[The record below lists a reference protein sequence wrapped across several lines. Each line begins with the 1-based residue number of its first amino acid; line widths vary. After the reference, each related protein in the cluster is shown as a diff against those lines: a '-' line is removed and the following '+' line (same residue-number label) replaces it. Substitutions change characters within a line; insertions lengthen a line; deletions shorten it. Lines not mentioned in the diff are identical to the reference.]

1 MIPALSFVP
10 ESKVEI
16 GFDLVIEEICSVAT
30 KLDISQND
38 LEKLDELTAYFQKT
52 YIRGDLIGRKTLFP
66 ISLWNHYQNVCGL
79 ARTTNAVEGWHLGVT
94 ALFQGSHPSIHTFLE
109 KIQLDS
115 YNQKFNIL
123 KASSGT
129 INLSRKKYR
138 DLNEKVQQI
147 TSSYTDS
154 DLLSYIRSLAHLT
167 Y

>member
-1 MIPALSFVP
+1 MESLVSRVAQVCSYSIPNLQEPIF
-10 ESKVEI
+10 K
-16 GFDLVIEEICSVAT
+16 
-30 KLDISQND
+30 
-38 LEKLDELTAYFQKT
+38 
-52 YIRGDLIGRKTLFP
+52 GDLIGRKTLFP
-66 ISLWNHYQNVCGL
+66 ISLWNHYQNAVCGL

-154 DLLSYIRSLAHLT
+154 NLCLISVHLPI
-167 Y
+167 

>member
-1 MIPALSFVP
+1 MG
-10 ESKVEI
+10 VEGI
-16 GFDLVIEEICSVAT
+16 H
-30 KLDISQND
+30 
-38 LEKLDELTAYFQKT
+38 
-52 YIRGDLIGRKTLFP
+52 GDKR
-66 ISLWNHYQNVCGL
+66 VCTFS
-79 ARTTNAVEGWHLGVT
+79 AKNKFWFCKNAANSRVEGWHLGVT

-154 DLLSYIRSLAHLT
+154 NLLSYIRSLAHLT

>member
-1 MIPALSFVP
+1 MNSFTWGT
-10 ESKVEI
+10 SQKGQTLI
-16 GFDLVIEEICSVAT
+16 I
-30 KLDISQND
+30 LDGH
-38 LEKLDELTAYFQKT
+38 EFQKKRDT
-52 YIRGDLIGRKTLFP
+52 KTTTHWRCSKWRSYKCPKTL
-66 ISLWNHYQNVCGL
+66 IYSGSDIVSQSNEHSHEHQNAVCGL

-123 KASSGT
+123 KAPSGT

-154 DLLSYIRSLAHLT
+154 NLLSYIRSLAHLT
-167 Y
+167 I

>member
-1 MIPALSFVP
+1 M
-10 ESKVEI
+10 
-16 GFDLVIEEICSVAT
+16 
-30 KLDISQND
+30 
-38 LEKLDELTAYFQKT
+38 
-52 YIRGDLIGRKTLFP
+52 
-66 ISLWNHYQNVCGL
+66 CGL

-109 KIQLDS
+109 KNQQDS
-115 YNQKFNIL
+115 YNQKLNIL

-138 DLNEKVQQI
+138 DLNKKVQQI

-154 DLLSYIRSLAHLT
+154 NLLSYIRSLAHLT